1 MKSLRV
7 IPHSYG
13 DIVTQRQMP
22 SQGDIE
28 HVTVSHLI
36 LFLKFFSSLVVEKQ
50 VLIQLSITKEHSKT
64 QDKVVESP
72 FKQFSKIRSNC
83 SVPNMCSGILR
94 ALEVDTFCLITK
106 WHSQF
111 SLRCWLCEEN
121 FHLPNEPTILL
132 NFTLRFAGGWSF
144 NSDPWY
150 MQ

>member
-72 FKQFSKIRSNC
+72 FKQFSNIEYFPK
-83 SVPNMCSGILR
+83 
-94 ALEVDTFCLITK
+94 
-106 WHSQF
+106 
-111 SLRCWLCEEN
+111 
-121 FHLPNEPTILL
+121 
-132 NFTLRFAGGWSF
+132 
-144 NSDPWY
+144 
-150 MQ
+150 